1 MPLNILHNNVAS
13 SQLVVCRYGDVCL
26 CICMCVQ
33 IVQHQKGKLAK
44 FHTSKSDTKESAT
57 SLFSDRDFDRFEK
70 EYVF

>member
-1 MPLNILHNNVAS
+1 MF
-13 SQLVVCRYGDVCL
+13 VCVYV
-26 CICMCVQ
+26 ICVQ